1 MTPAPQ
7 TASPA
12 EATKAALLAALEA
25 LPLDDPRM
33 QHLAELLLPPPAED
47 EVWARHRPIVE
58 ARQKAWDV
66 NQSISLEELKRH
78 MAQRKSALSNASPL

>member
-58 ARQKAWDV
+58 ARQREYRLGNSHDWD
-66 NQSISLEELKRH
+66 ELRQK
-78 MAQRKSALSNASPL
+78 MMQKYQLL